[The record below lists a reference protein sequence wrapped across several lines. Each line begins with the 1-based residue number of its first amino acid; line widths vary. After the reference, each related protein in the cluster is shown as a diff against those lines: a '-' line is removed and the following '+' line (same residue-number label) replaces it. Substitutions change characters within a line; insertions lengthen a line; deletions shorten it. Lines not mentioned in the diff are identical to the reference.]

1 MLEIVKLA
9 LRITTTAFDS
19 EITRLINECIEELQ
33 GLGVIV
39 NTDEATG
46 DPTSEQV
53 QGAIVAYCKWQF
65 GQNEEADRWREIYDR
80 KLAQLKTMTGF
91 TTTWEA

>member
-1 MLEIVKLA
+1 MLNIVKLA
-9 LRITTTAFDS
+9 LRITTTAFDT
-19 EITRLINECIEELQ
+19 EIQRLINECIEELE

-39 NTDEATG
+39 DVAEG
-46 DPTSEQV
+46 IPTSDQV

-65 GQNEEADRWREIYDR
+65 GSNDEADRWREIFDR

-91 TTTWEA
+91 TEWEA

>member
-19 EITRLINECIEELQ
+19 EITRLIAECIEEMT
-33 GLGVIV
+33 GLGVVI
-39 NTDEATG
+39 DLDAETG
-46 DPTSEQV
+46 TPTSDQV
-53 QGAIVAYCKWQF
+53 QGAVVAYCKWQF
-65 GQNEEADRWREIYDR
+65 GSNDEADRWREIFDR

-91 TTTWEA
+91 TTWEA

>member
-9 LRITTTAFDS
+9 LRITTTAFDA
-19 EITRLINECIEELQ
+19 EIQRLIAECLEELT

-39 NTDEATG
+39 ETEDG
-46 DPTSEQV
+46 VPTSDQIK
-53 QGAIVAYCKWQF
+53 GAVVAFCKWQF
-65 GQNEEADRWREIYDR
+65 GSSDEKDAWREIYDR

-91 TTTWEA
+91 TVWEG

>member
-9 LRITTTAFDS
+9 LRIKTTTFDS
-19 EITRLINECIEELQ
+19 EIQRLIDEAIEEMT
-33 GLGVIV
+33 GLGVVIA
-39 NTDEATG
+39 TDEETG
-46 DPTSEQV
+46 TPTSDQV

-65 GQNEEADRWREIYDR
+65 GSNDEADRWREIFDR

-91 TTTWEA
+91 TTWEA